1 MHFRIKKKRRDIQ
14 QGNGLLFVY
23 IKVKPNQGPLHLP
36 PVTTNYIC
44 IKIQLT
50 SYIKGGKADGLHI
63 DFHFRKKNQPP
74 SGKKKFKRQNSV
86 WFFMPQSYLDFN
98 LWGNTEMTP

>member
-63 DFHFRKKNQPP
+63 DFYFRKKNQPP
-74 SGKKKFKRQNSV
+74 SGKKIQKAEFSRVFYASV
-86 WFFMPQSYLDFN
+86 IFGF
-98 LWGNTEMTP
+98 

>member
-74 SGKKKFKRQNSV
+74 
-86 WFFMPQSYLDFN
+86 
-98 LWGNTEMTP
+98 